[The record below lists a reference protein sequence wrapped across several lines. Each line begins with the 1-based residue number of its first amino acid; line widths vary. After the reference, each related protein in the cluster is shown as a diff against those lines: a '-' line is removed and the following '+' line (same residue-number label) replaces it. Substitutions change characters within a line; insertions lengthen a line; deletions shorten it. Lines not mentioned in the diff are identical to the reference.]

1 MKDSFISNYME
12 CAIELAKR
20 GKGFVNPNPLVGA
33 VIVKDGKILGEGWH
47 KKYGGLHAEREAI
60 ADAKRRGNSCRGADI
75 YVTLEPCCH
84 TGKQPPCTD
93 AIIAE
98 GFARVFVGSNDPNPL
113 VSGKGFEILRKA
125 GIEVHSECLKAEC
138 DAINKTF
145 FHYITT
151 KTPYVTMKYAMTA
164 DGLTSCATGDS
175 KWISG
180 EESRK
185 LVHKERAYN
194 MAVMTGIN
202 TVLAD
207 DPLLSCRLPPSELA
221 FEKASESVRQPVR
234 IVCDSTLKI
243 PLECKLVATAMEVPL
258 FVACALSDEEI
269 ADSKKAMELKKLGV
283 EIISAGEFVSARD
296 TSTNQKEEKERVV
309 DLRLL
314 SKKLGER
321 GIDSILLESGGILN
335 ASALKA
341 GIVNKIQVF
350 IAAKIFGSASA
361 ADILYGGKSFS
372 PVRQV
377 IAEHPAECIKLGK
390 PEISVIGD
398 DVLLEYEVKN

>member
-1 MKDSFISNYME
+1 MSDSFISNYITY
-12 CAIELAKR
+12 AIKLAQR
-20 GKGFVNPNPLVGA
+20 GRGFVNPNPLVGA
-33 VIVKDGKILGEGWH
+33 VIVKGGKIIGEGWH

-125 GIEVHSECLKAEC
+125 GIEVYTECLKAEC

-151 KTPYVTMKYAMTA
+151 KTPYITMKYAVTA
-164 DGLTSCATGDS
+164 DGVTSCATGDS
-175 KWISG
+175 KWISC
-180 EESRK
+180 EKSRE
-185 LVHKERAYN
+185 LVQKERACN

-207 DPLLSCRLPPSELA
+207 DPMLNCRLSAKDCGFEGSE
-221 FEKASESVRQPVR
+221 VRQPVR
-234 IVCDSTLKI
+234 IVCDSNLQI
-243 PLECKLVATAMEVPL
+243 PLDCKLVATAKEVPL
-258 FVACALSDEEI
+258 IVACALSGGEI
-269 ADSKKAMELKKLGV
+269 EKNCKAIELRSRGV
-283 EIISAGEFVSARD
+283 EIITTSD
-296 TSTNQKEEKERVV
+296 TSIKNEKVN
-309 DLRLL
+309 LKRLVNI
-314 SKKLGER
+314 LGER
-321 GIDSILLESGGILN
+321 GIDSVLLESGGILN
-335 ASALKA
+335 GAALKA

-350 IAAKIFGSASA
+350 IAPKIVGSVCI
-361 ADILYGGKSFS
+361 ADILSGGKPSDVSVTGAKIFS

-377 IAEHPAECIKLGK
+377 IAEHPAQAIVLGSPK
-390 PEISVIGD
+390 VSLIEN